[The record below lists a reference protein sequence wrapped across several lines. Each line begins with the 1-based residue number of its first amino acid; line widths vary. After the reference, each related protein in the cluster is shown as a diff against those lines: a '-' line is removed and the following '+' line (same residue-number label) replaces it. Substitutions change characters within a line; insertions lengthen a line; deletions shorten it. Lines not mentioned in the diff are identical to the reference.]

1 MDRLKGKVALVTGA
15 AGSFGRA
22 ITAAFVAE
30 GARVLGTDSEADG
43 LAALTEAHGDAA
55 AVLRHDVT
63 DEAQWAAA
71 VAAARE
77 AFGGLHIV
85 VNNAGLASTG
95 EPQDPERV
103 SLAQWRAVNAVN
115 VEGVLLGCQAA
126 IGAMKETGG
135 AIVNISSLAALNP
148 SPRMAAY
155 GASKAAV
162 RHLTRTVAMYCAE
175 QGYPIRCNSV
185 HPGWFPT
192 PMVRASRTPEELEV
206 QRRAI
211 PMGRFGEPEEVAK
224 AVLYLASD
232 EAAYVTGAK
241 LVIDGGVAMR

>member
-1 MDRLKGKVALVTGA
+1 LQAAHGGTVA
-15 AGSFGRA
+15 
-22 ITAAFVAE
+22 
-30 GARVLGTDSEADG
+30 VLG
-43 LAALTEAHGDAA
+43 
-55 AVLRHDVT
+55 HDVT

-71 VAAARE
+71 VAAARD
-77 AFGGLHIV
+77 AFGALHIV
-85 VNNAGLASTG
+85 VNNAGVASTG

-103 SLAQWRAVNAVN
+103 SLAQWRAVNAIN

-126 IGAMKETGG
+126 IAAMKETGG

-162 RHLTRTVAMYCAE
+162 RHLTRTVAQYCAE

-241 LVIDGGVAMR
+241 LVIDGGSAMR